1 MKNPHFSRWLIL
13 LIAAIS
19 CTSCKSKIAADAPA
33 QNTDEVNPT
42 LQIAT
47 DASSPAANAPET
59 AQNPDAKHCLK
70 TRECAEDE
78 YCHLRTQSCK
88 KKCMSHDECGEDR
101 ICRTDGRCSSKY
113 FETVWDITAP
123 NMTITLP
130 FNPRNNANDDD
141 TTRDFFITW
150 GDGTERE
157 HYFRGTDRDKI
168 SHTYKMSGNYH
179 IKIEGVYSGWGRS
192 GRTDDDVPDVLP
204 LVEVVSF
211 GNVGLTSGAFR
222 ETRLQKIPED
232 DIPNANS
239 LTTLREFFYYSEEF
253 NSPIYWDTENVG
265 DMFDMFQGAKRFN
278 QPIMFDTSH
287 VIDMTNMLAGAVS
300 FNNSI
305 NIDTSSVKFMS
316 QMFCEAETFNQ
327 PVQFD
332 THNVL
337 DFQGMFMGAKA
348 FNQPVNFDTSNALTL
363 AEMFKKAES
372 FNQPINFNVP
382 KVEIFCNMFADA
394 VALNNPLSFINNDP
408 DVVFINGMMYGTK
421 NFHNSIKMD
430 LDRFEQSRFDEY
442 IHEKYERTCDIS
454 DDSDL
459 ENIVYPKPHSDKPSI
474 RPIVERQ
481 KIGKYDKDN
490 VCQSR
495 EGCTCGDGYCG
506 YLGKCVKKLCEFGNC
521 IKDTCVCGGYNEV
534 DDRYYSDKSN
544 EFKDFTCVTWPEA
557 YKDAPR
563 LTINNYLW
571 MCEKKEGCRYRGWI
585 YPYRSSSGMGD
596 TIPYNPNDLFTAYEQ
611 QFGVYD
617 RILTPEQEQL
627 AKDMGIVYHKADA
640 NNNRC
645 NVANIGRVL
654 SWMNT
659 ECRKI
664 KPEYLCEE
672 EFCTCGKNVCER
684 GYACSDSYECLC
696 SNPDGCRCGNYY
708 VSWGMGCHDR
718 VPYCGKHPMP
728 KKAKD
733 KNRLSCDTEV
743 YKPSEF
749 YWRNY

>member
-78 YCHLRTQSCK
+78 YCHLRTQRCK
-88 KKCMSHDECGEDR
+88 KKCMSHDECGIDR

-113 FETVWDITAP
+113 FETVWNINAP

-130 FNPRNNANDDD
+130 FNPRNNANDGD

-157 HYFRGTDRDKI
+157 HYFRGSDRDKI
-168 SHTYKMSGNYH
+168 SHTYKMPGKYH
-179 IKIEGVYSGWGRS
+179 IKIEGDYYGWGRS
-192 GRTDDDVPDVLP
+192 GGEVLP
-204 LVEVVSF
+204 LIEVVSF

-222 ETRLQKIPED
+222 ETQLKIIPED
-232 DIPNANS
+232 DVPNANS
-239 LTTLREFFYYSEEF
+239 LTTLREFFYYAEEF
-253 NSPIYWDTENVG
+253 NQPIYWDAENVG
-265 DMFDMFQGAKRFN
+265 DMFDMFHGAKRFN

-287 VIDMTNMLAGAVS
+287 VNNMANMLAGAVS
-300 FNNSI
+300 FNSAV

-316 QMFCEAETFNQ
+316 QMFYEAESFNQ
-327 PVQFD
+327 PVQFN

-337 DFQGMFMGAKA
+337 DFSGMFYGAKS
-348 FNQPVNFDTSNALTL
+348 FNQPVDFDTSNALTL
-363 AEMFKKAES
+363 AEMFTKAES
-372 FNQPINFNVP
+372 FNQPINLNVP
-382 KVEIFCNMFADA
+382 KVEMFCNMFADA
-394 VALNNPLSFINNDP
+394 IALNSPLTFINVNP
-408 DVVFINGMMYGTK
+408 DVYFIDGMMYGTN
-421 NFHNSIKMD
+421 NFRSIINMNI
-430 LDRFEQSRFDEY
+430 SRFSQDAFDKY
-442 IHEKYERTCDIS
+442 IHQKYEKSCYVEYSYED
-454 DDSDL
+454 
-459 ENIVYPKPHSDKPSI
+459 VFPMPHSDNPSI

-534 DDRYYSDKSN
+534 DDRFYSIKSN
-544 EFKDFTCVTWPEA
+544 KFKDFTCVVWPEA
-557 YKDAPR
+557 DEDDPR
-563 LTINNYLW
+563 LTVHHYLW
-571 MCEKKEGCRYRGWI
+571 ICEKKEGCRYRGWI
-585 YPYRSSSGMGD
+585 FPYRSYRKGSGNTTPDSPGM
-596 TIPYNPNDLFTAYEQ
+596 LFSDYEV

-617 RILTPEQEQL
+617 RILTPEEEKT
-627 AKDMGIVYHKADA
+627 AKDMGVVYHKADA
-640 NNNRC
+640 NNKRCHVWDIGSENRWL
-645 NVANIGRVL
+645 NL
-654 SWMNT
+654 

-664 KPEYLCEE
+664 KPEYLCED

-696 SNPDGCRCGNYY
+696 SNPAGCKCGNYY
-708 VSWGMGCHDR
+708 VTWGMGCHER

-728 KKAKD
+728 QKAKD
-733 KNRLSCDTEV
+733 KNHLSCDTELN
-743 YKPSEF
+743 KPSEF
-749 YWRNY
+749 YWLNY